1 MTRWQDL
8 ARSGAGPDYARSYA
22 DRFRRLEADGADV
35 HGEATCVERL
45 RPAPARVLDAGC
57 GTGRVGVRLA
67 ELGYDVVGVDA
78 DPAMVEVAHE
88 LAPARPGLAWRVADL
103 ADLPATDGLG
113 GPFDV
118 VLLAGNVVPLVEPG
132 TLGSACAGLAARL
145 APDGLLVAG
154 FGLDAAH
161 LPDGCPVT
169 AYDTFLAATAAAGLV
184 EVSRH
189 GTWDGRPWSEA
200 DGYVVVVMRLVG

>member
-1 MTRWQDL
+1 V
-8 ARSGAGPDYARSYA
+8 G
-22 DRFRRLEADGADV
+22 
-35 HGEATCVERL
+35 RL
-45 RPAPARVLDAGC
+45 RPPPARVLDAGC

-78 DPAMVEVAHE
+78 DPAMVEVARE
-88 LAPARPGLAWRVADL
+88 QAPERPGLAWHVGDL
-103 ADLPATDGLG
+103 AHLPDLPALD

-118 VLLAGNVVPLVEPG
+118 VLLAGNVVPLLEPG
-132 TLGSACAGLAARL
+132 TLEPTCAGLAARL
-145 APDGLLVAG
+145 APDGLLVGG
-154 FGLDAAH
+154 FGLDEAH

-169 AYDTFLAATAAAGLV
+169 TYDAFLAAAAAAGLG

-189 GTWDGRPWSEA
+189 GTWDGGPWSAA